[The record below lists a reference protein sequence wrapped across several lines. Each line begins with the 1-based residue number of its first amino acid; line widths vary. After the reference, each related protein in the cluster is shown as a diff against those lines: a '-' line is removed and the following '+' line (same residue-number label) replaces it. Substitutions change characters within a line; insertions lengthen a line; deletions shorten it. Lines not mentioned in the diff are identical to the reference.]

1 MLMMK
6 AEATHVPSE
15 YLIARTGNKVFRL
28 QMKKNGT
35 KTMSTRT
42 RHKSASMVISFMI
55 KVAPYWQWVS

>member
-6 AEATHVPSE
+6 AAATHVPSE
-15 YLIARTGNKVFRL
+15 YSIARTGNKVFRL

-35 KTMSTRT
+35 KTMSTR
-42 RHKSASMVISFMI
+42 HKSASMVISFMI